1 MHYCGSKLFLYCFNV
16 VLYVLECTIT
26 CIYMSYNYVV
36 VTDLHIINNYCSGLF
51 QERGLEMRLVEVSSY
66 SLIYNNVMYVSVNN
80 YFLHEHIHA
89 RGTKS

>member
-1 MHYCGSKLFLYCFNV
+1 
-16 VLYVLECTIT
+16 
-26 CIYMSYNYVV
+26 
-36 VTDLHIINNYCSGLF
+36 
-51 QERGLEMRLVEVSSY
+51 MRLVEVSSY